1 MPEFLRMKQAV
12 VFSGVGKSTL
22 AEAIRRGDVKSHLL
36 RQKGNVS
43 GCRLISVASL
53 REWIASH

>member
-12 VFSGVGKSTL
+12 AFSGVGKSTL
-22 AEAIRRGDVKSHLL
+22 AEAIRRGELKSHLL
-36 RQKGNVS
+36 RKKGNVS
-43 GCRLISVASL
+43 GMRIISVAAL